1 MLGLGSLFPPL
12 FRDWVHGC
20 HICTGS
26 ALTLPHLHRALGLR
40 PAPPRPGSVYRRR
53 VQVNAT
59 AVLTSERAR
68 EAMRQASLFTL
79 LVRRFALRARSAFA
93 PACARVP
100 GVADPVRWD
109 GASARGNRARGC
121 KRPEVSRYGRGRSCI
136 TLFGLSAPFCAV
148 KYLLQTSKALSSVE
162 AKLAVKQ
169 GLHTASMLAELLKDE
184 HMPRVGRALE
194 EAAEAVNRAQGWDA
208 MAWHGTARHGTA
220 RHGTARPG
228 RGWAQQGVAS
238 HCTA

>member
-1 MLGLGSLFPPL
+1 M
-12 FRDWVHGC
+12 
-20 HICTGS
+20 
-26 ALTLPHLHRALGLR
+26 
-40 PAPPRPGSVYRRR
+40 
-53 VQVNAT
+53 
-59 AVLTSERAR
+59 
-68 EAMRQASLFTL
+68 
-79 LVRRFALRARSAFA
+79 
-93 PACARVP
+93 
-100 GVADPVRWD
+100 
-109 GASARGNRARGC
+109 
-121 KRPEVSRYGRGRSCI
+121 
-136 TLFGLSAPFCAV
+136 

-220 RHGTARPG
+220 RHGTARHGTARHGTARPG